1 MIEQTLVLI
10 KPDGLVRS
18 LTGNIL
24 TRLSETKLDIVG
36 AKVSQVSQELAEAHY
51 QHLKGK
57 PFYAELIQ
65 YLRGELHARPKV
77 MALVYW
83 GEEAIN
89 KVRELA
95 GETNPEQASPTS
107 IRGSFGRIR
116 STGLFENV
124 IHASSD
130 AREAEREIKLWFK
143 PDDIILELYPTKVV
157 KEKETSVRRWA

>member
-1 MIEQTLVLI
+1 MIQQTLVMI
-10 KPDGLVRS
+10 KPDGLIRS

-24 TRLSETKLDIVG
+24 TRLSETKLEIVAG
-36 AKVSQVSQELAEAHY
+36 KVCRASRELAEAHY

-57 PFYAELIQ
+57 PFYEELIQ
-65 YLRGELHARPKV
+65 YLQGELHERRKV

-83 GEEAIN
+83 GEDAIT

-95 GETNPEQASPTS
+95 GETNPEKAAPTS

-116 STGLFENV
+116 TTGLFENV

-130 AREAEREIKLWFK
+130 PAEAEREIKLWFQ
-143 PDDIILELYPTKVV
+143 PNEIIIDLYPTKKV
-157 KEKETSVRRWA
+157 KREVIVQEWA